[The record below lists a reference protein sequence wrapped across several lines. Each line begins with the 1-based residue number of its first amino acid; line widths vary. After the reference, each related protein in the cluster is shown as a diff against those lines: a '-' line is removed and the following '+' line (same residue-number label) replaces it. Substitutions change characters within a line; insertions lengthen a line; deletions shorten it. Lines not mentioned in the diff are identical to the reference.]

1 MDGNRRYAEARALR
15 KVEGHAYGYAR
26 LLDALEWCLQV
37 GCGLG
42 VGGTWVQPAGGTSA
56 WQGPA
61 PRAEKAWCG
70 HGCPYIG
77 QPAHWCAALPVQL
90 GVACVSVYAFSIDNY
105 RRSGEEVAT
114 LMALA
119 EDKLAHLLEVN

>member
-1 MDGNRRYAEARALR
+1 M
-15 KVEGHAYGYAR
+15 
-26 LLDALEWCLQV
+26 QS
-37 GCGLG
+37 
-42 VGGTWVQPAGGTSA
+42 AGGTSA

-61 PRAEKAWCG
+61 PRAEKAWCV
-70 HGCPYIG
+70 HGCPYID
-77 QPAHWCAALPVQL
+77 QPAHLCATLPVQL

-119 EDKLAHLLEVN
+119 EDKLAHLLQVN